1 MQPKTALLLDIPDP
15 YYKDLILALDAE
27 GYRLLSNRSLDIISA
42 PQSNEEHLV
51 VPANIRK
58 LQEWLDSHPVSIDC
72 MISATSIAIQIPPD
86 NPITYPPYH
95 LYETILKGMYERGY
109 GRIVNLYEGPGS
121 ATGMS
126 MPQLKT
132 IAARYEELLKD
143 QNILF
148 NSVNIGTKKN
158 LSPEQQEE
166 ISRQRMETI
175 LWLAT
180 TEAHEPR
187 LEFFRGYQD

>member
-15 YYKDLILALDAE
+15 YYKDLIQALDAG
-27 GYRLLSNRSLDIISA
+27 GYRVLSNRGLEPSG
-42 PQSNEEHLV
+42 PQGDEDHQV
-51 VPANIRK
+51 VPTNIRK
-58 LQEWLDSHPVSIDC
+58 LQEWLDSHPITIDC
-72 MISATSIAIQIPPD
+72 MISAASIAIQIPPD
-86 NPITYPPYH
+86 DPITYPPYH
-95 LYETILKGMYERGY
+95 LYETILKGMHERGY

-121 ATGMS
+121 AAGMS

-132 IAARYEELLKD
+132 IAARYEVLLKD

-148 NSVNIGTKKN
+148 NSINIGTKNN
-158 LSPEQQEE
+158 LPPEQQED

-180 TEAHEPR
+180 TEAQEPR
-187 LEFFRGYQD
+187 VEFFRGYQD